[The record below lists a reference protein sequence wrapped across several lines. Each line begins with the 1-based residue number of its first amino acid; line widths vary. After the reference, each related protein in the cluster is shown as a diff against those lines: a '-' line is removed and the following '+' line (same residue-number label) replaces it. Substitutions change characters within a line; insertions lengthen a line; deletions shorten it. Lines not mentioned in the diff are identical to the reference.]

1 MESLDII
8 KCIYD
13 ITADKRH
20 CMVKYNIIEYCAE
33 YIILWNMRV
42 WVL

>member
-1 MESLDII
+1 MMRAATEKKKTTRKMESLDII

-20 CMVKYNIIEYCAE
+20 CMVD
-33 YIILWNMRV
+33 
-42 WVL
+42 